1 MSAPFGAIVEL
12 PKVLRCGSRAASE
25 LLFFARAKKSNQ
37 KKRAPNRATA
47 PGPDS
52 LLGPTL
58 SHAAS
63 CREGK
68 SRTSMYATLRAF
80 PKREPGPGALHGD
93 LTFRTAATTALTSSS
108 PLPVARPNGLLP
120 LTLNPRRARP
130 SAVAFWVSAP
140 QGSPPWMAATIP
152 RGRKPRGIARAPKG
166 HSTWELSRVFGGVFL
181 LGTFLCTS
189 KEQYLA
195 RGARTAIINLINS
208 TIARSAN
215 NYSFR
220 RQTKN
225 VHTTTKR
232 KTANHTNVHSGIDN
246 PKKLHC
252 TALHSPVPRKI
263 AGHAR
268 LNGSSSR

>member
-189 KEQYLA
+189 KEKYLA
-195 RGARTAIINLINS
+195 RGARTAIINLL
-208 TIARSAN
+208 
-215 NYSFR
+215 
-220 RQTKN
+220 KL
-225 VHTTTKR
+225 
-232 KTANHTNVHSGIDN
+232 DN
-246 PKKLHC
+246 PRRRRDPSKSWRMIMKIN
-252 TALHSPVPRKI
+252 PMRRPPRPN
-263 AGHAR
+263 R
-268 LNGSSSR
+268 LLNLLSRQINHRHPINPPRRHPQFATVFL